1 MDGVSG
7 DGDAQ
12 LEDGDT
18 LTGEIRFHLGDESSF
33 IARRW

>member
-1 MDGVSG
+1 MDHACS

-12 LEDGDT
+12 IEEDGA

-33 IARRW
+33 TARRW